1 MNFKTITSKN
11 NEKIKLLKKLKL
23 KKYREKYN
31 KFFVENFNIINN
43 AGAEIEELFITESFL
58 KKRKR
63 EVDLIF
69 KKVKIKEYS
78 VISDFLN
85 KTFSELETASGICA
99 IYKRPEEKIDF
110 KKSIVYLN
118 GINDPGNVG
127 AILRSATAFNFKNI
141 VLDETCADLY
151 NFKTIAA
158 AKDSIFKLNIV
169 HDKNLE
175 ILKKI
180 KKKMK
185 IFATGLK
192 GGEDIAEL
200 KKEKLFC
207 LVLGSEA
214 RGVSEEIE
222 KIANDLV
229 NIKMKGEIESL
240 NVAAAAA
247 IIFYELGK

>member
-1 MNFKTITSKN
+1 MNTKTITSKDN
-11 NEKIKLLKKLKL
+11 GKIKFLKKLKL

-31 KFFVENFNIINN
+31 KFFVENFNIIND

-78 VISDFLN
+78 IISDFLN

-127 AILRSATAFNFKNI
+127 AILRSAFAFNFINI
-141 VLDETCADLY
+141 VIDETCADLY

-169 HDKNLE
+169 YDKNLE
-175 ILKKI
+175 ILKRI
-180 KKKMK
+180 KSEMK
-185 IFATGLK
+185 IFAAK
-192 GGEDIAEL
+192 PEGGEDIAIL

-214 RGVSEEIE
+214 RGVSGEIE
-222 KIANDLV
+222 KMSDKF
-229 NIKMKGEIESL
+229 IKIKINRDIESL

-247 IIFYELGK
+247 IIFYELRK